1 MYCVKEYLNQT
12 TIMNIKETFLN
23 LTKRTYPHGTEQDLF
38 HLLPSNLETD
48 EFGNKYIM
56 IGDSPSTMF
65 TSHLDTA
72 TSQLGDVKHTFDGD
86 LIKTDGKS
94 ILGADDKAGVTIMMY
109 MIEKNKPGLYY
120 FFLGEEVGCV
130 GSRKLADKHK
140 KEPITHIKKVVSF
153 DRRGV
158 DSVITHQLGGRC
170 CSDEFGNAL
179 SKELNSAEF
188 SFKYSNDPSG
198 IYTDSAQ
205 FTSIYPECTNISV
218 GYKNEHT
225 SSEYQN
231 IRHLELLSDAVLK
244 VDWESLPVSRNKD
257 DDDYEDYYSYSSY
270 RSTSTKKVPKYS
282 EWGDEDYFSG
292 RSQASIS
299 YTNDYKFVD
308 TDFDSDVSMVSINKY
323 TNQLS
328 KVDFSN
334 ERLDYEMDLI
344 EELLHTLEVEYD
356 TMNWDGNSLKLD
368 YEHGHSTNTSRTEL
382 SEYII
387 ELDFWKE
394 HITTEA
400 TK

>member
-1 MYCVKEYLNQT
+1 
-12 TIMNIKETFLN
+12 MNIKETFLN

-38 HLLPSNLETD
+38 HLLPQNIETD

-56 IGDSPSTMF
+56 IGESPSTMF

-72 TSQLGDVKHTFDGD
+72 TSQLSDVNHTFDGN

-120 FFLGEEVGCV
+120 FFLGEEVGCI

-205 FTSIYPECTNISV
+205 FTAIYPECTNISV
-218 GYKNEHT
+218 GYKNEHS

-257 DDDYEDYYSYSSY
+257 DDDYEDYYSY
-270 RSTSTKKVPKYS
+270 RSTPTKTTSRYS
-282 EWGDEDYFSG
+282 EWDEDFFNARNQTKSN
-292 RSQASIS
+292 S
-299 YTNDYKFVD
+299 YTTDYKFVD
-308 TDFDSDVSMVSINKY
+308 TEFDSDISVVTINKY
-323 TNQLS
+323 TNQLT
-328 KVDFSN
+328 KVDFSD

-344 EELLHTLEVEYD
+344 EELLYTLEVEYK
-356 TMNWDGNSLKLD
+356 TMNWDGNSLELT
-368 YEHGHSTNTSRTEL
+368 YEHGHSTKTNRSEMA
-382 SEYII
+382 EYINQ
-387 ELDFWKE
+387 LDFWKE
-394 HITTEA
+394 HINI
-400 TK
+400 KVN

>member
-1 MYCVKEYLNQT
+1 
-12 TIMNIKETFLN
+12 MNIKETFLN

-72 TSQLGDVKHTFDGD
+72 SSQLSDVNHTFDGD
-86 LIKTDGKS
+86 LIRTDGKS

-120 FFLGEEVGCV
+120 FFLGEEVGCI

-153 DRRGV
+153 DRRGT

-170 CSDEFGNAL
+170 CSEEFGNAL
-179 SKELNSAEF
+179 SKELNKSES

-218 GYKNEHT
+218 GYKNEHS

-257 DDDYEDYYSYSSY
+257 DDDYEDYYSY
-270 RSTSTKKVPKYS
+270 RSTPTKTTSRYG
-282 EWGDEDYFSG
+282 EWDEDYSNA
-292 RSQASIS
+292 RNQTKSNS
-299 YTNDYKFVD
+299 YTTDYKFVD
-308 TDFDSDVSMVSINKY
+308 TEFDSDVSMVSINKY
-323 TNQLS
+323 TNQLV

-334 ERLDYEMDLI
+334 ERLEYEMDLI
-344 EELLHTLEVEYD
+344 EELLYTLEVEYNE
-356 TMNWDGNSLKLD
+356 MKWDGNTLELT
-368 YEHGHSTNTSRTEL
+368 YEHGHSTSTKRSEMA
-382 SEYII
+382 EYINQ
-387 ELDFWKE
+387 LDFWKE
-394 HITTEA
+394 HINTN
-400 TK
+400 KNII

>member
-1 MYCVKEYLNQT
+1 
-12 TIMNIKETFLN
+12 MNIKETFLK
-23 LTKRTYPHGTEQDLF
+23 LTKRTYPYGTEQDLF

-72 TSQLGDVKHTFDGD
+72 SSQLSDVKHTFDGD
-86 LIKTDGKS
+86 LIRTDGTS

-153 DRRGV
+153 DRRGT

-170 CSDEFGNAL
+170 CSEDFGNAL
-179 SKELNSAEF
+179 SKELNKAES

-218 GYKNEHT
+218 GYKNEHS

-270 RSTSTKKVPKYS
+270 RSTKVSEPTKKHSTWS
-282 EWGDEDYFSG
+282 EDTYFSG
-292 RSQASIS
+292 STKSNSSWTI
-299 YTNDYKFVD
+299 DHKFVD
-308 TDFDSDVSMVSINKY
+308 TEFDSDVSVVSLNKY
-323 TNQLS
+323 TNQLV
-328 KVDFSN
+328 KVDFSD
-334 ERLDYEMDLI
+334 ERLEYEMDLI
-344 EELLHTLEVEYD
+344 EELLYTLEVEYK
-356 TMNWDGNSLKLD
+356 TMNWDGNSLELT
-368 YEHGHSTNTSRTEL
+368 YEHDHSTKTNRSEMA
-382 SEYII
+382 EYINQ
-387 ELDFWKE
+387 LDFWKE
-394 HITTEA
+394 HINI
-400 TK
+400 KVN